1 MGVVLR
7 AILMGSLLVDTLWKS
22 ILGEIQLS
30 VSHGTFEA
38 WLKPTELIDTNE
50 SNVRIAARNS
60 FAVRQLE
67 TRYDGLIRQALEK
80 NGIKAQKVT
89 YEIKRSGKKTVINRE
104 ITRQAPI
111 SERVQQLTAPQNILA
126 RSNQDKKI
134 SLNPRYTFDNFI
146 VGSSNDLAYATCQA
160 VASHPGE
167 KYNPLFLYGGVG

>member
-1 MGVVLR
+1 
-7 AILMGSLLVDTLWKS
+7 MGSLLVDTLWKS

-89 YEIKRSGKKTVINRE
+89 YEIKSGNVKEAIE
-104 ITRQAPI
+104 I
-111 SERVQQLTAPQNILA
+111 V
-126 RSNQDKKI
+126 KKI
-134 SLNPRYTFDNFI
+134 KEAHLE
-146 VGSSNDLAYATCQA
+146 SSDVLDIKVTT
-160 VASHPGE
+160 H
-167 KYNPLFLYGGVG
+167 